1 MSTEDNKAVARRAFD
16 VINTGNL
23 EVVDELIAPEYV
35 YTAPGTPEVRG
46 PEGWKQLIST
56 YRAAF
61 PDLHMT
67 VDDVMTEGDKVAV
80 RWSATGTHRGELMG
94 IPPTGKRVTVTG
106 MIMSRCA
113 GGKIVEE
120 HEIFD
125 SLGMLQQI
133 GAVPSAVESTA

>member
-23 EVVDELIAPEYV
+23 DVVDELIAPEYL
-35 YTAPGTPEVRG
+35 YSAPGTPEVRG
-46 PEGWKQLIST
+46 PEGWKQLISM

-67 VDDVMTEGDKVAV
+67 VDDVLAEGDKVAV

-113 GGKIVEE
+113 GGKFVEE

-125 SLGMLQQI
+125 SLGMLQQL
-133 GAVPSAVESTA
+133 GAVPTAAGSTA